1 MVPGRVVIVILVL
14 VSLGG
19 CAGGDSGDAE
29 VTVLAAASLQKTFT
43 QLGQQFEAANP
54 GTEVVLSFG
63 GSSDLAAQLQ
73 QGAPGDL
80 FASADTVNM
89 DKVRADGLIAGEP
102 TVFAT
107 NSMEI
112 AVPAGN
118 PAGVDSFASLAD
130 PGINV
135 VVCAAQVPC
144 GAATVSIERKTG
156 VSVSPVSEESSVAD
170 VLGKVISGEADAGVV
185 YTTDVK
191 SAGEAVEGIQ
201 IPIRD
206 NVWNSYVIGVLEGS
220 DTTDLALRFEE
231 YVLGPEGR
239 QVLIDAGFAA
249 P

>member
-1 MVPGRVVIVILVL
+1 M
-14 VSLGG
+14 
-19 CAGGDSGDAE
+19 
-29 VTVLAAASLQKTFT
+29 
-43 QLGQQFEAANP
+43 
-54 GTEVVLSFG
+54 
-63 GSSDLAAQLQ
+63 
-73 QGAPGDL
+73 
-80 FASADTVNM
+80 
-89 DKVRADGLIAGEP
+89 
-102 TVFAT
+102 
-107 NSMEI
+107 
-112 AVPAGN
+112 
-118 PAGVDSFASLAD
+118 
-130 PGINV
+130 
-135 VVCAAQVPC
+135 
-144 GAATVSIERKTG
+144 
-156 VSVSPVSEESSVAD
+156 AD